1 MEKQNKIT
9 ITSIDYADPN
19 DPTHVVDLVHLS
31 DGATL
36 HLDAGKATHSIYDQ
50 SLGPVKIGVE
60 LKRTIIEGP
69 KGEFRTHIFGDD
81 EVSIDILN

>member
-1 MEKQNKIT
+1 MKKQNKVT
-9 ITSIDYADPN
+9 IKSIDYADPN
-19 DPTHVVDLVHLS
+19 DPTHVVDLVHLT

-50 SLGPVKIGVE
+50 SLGPVQIGAE
-60 LKRTIIEGP
+60 LTRTVVEGP
-69 KGEFRTHIFGDD
+69 NGEFRTHVFGND